1 MVWVGLMAKLT
12 DLGFLKGIFAETI
25 VSTYNVDGTPNAAP
39 MGIILENE
47 QTLILNIFNTS
58 TTNCNLKANKCAVIN
73 LTNNIEAFYKTTFKE
88 ANPNE
93 KLPAEWFDKAR
104 TINAPRLQFADA
116 SIEVSVIN
124 MEPCGL
130 ERTKFVCSVK
140 QTEAPKKYPQVYS
153 RALSAT
159 IEAITHATRVKVF
172 INDEKKQ
179 KQVSELLEM
188 IENQKNLVNHVAPN
202 SAYSAVMADL
212 MKRIDSWRNKQ

>member
-1 MVWVGLMAKLT
+1 MAKLT
-12 DLGFLKGIFAETI
+12 DLGFLKDTFAETI
-25 VSTYNVDGTPNAAP
+25 VSTYNTDGTPNAAP
-39 MGIILENE
+39 MGIILENQ

-58 TTNCNLKANKCAVIN
+58 TTNCNLKTSKCAVIN

-88 ANPNE
+88 ANPNG

-124 MEPCGL
+124 MEPCGVD
-130 ERTKFVCSVK
+130 RTKFVCNVK
-140 QTEAPKKYPQVYS
+140 QTKTPKKYPQVYN

-159 IEAITHATRVKVF
+159 IEAITHATRVKAF

-202 SAYSAVMADL
+202 SAYSAVMTDL
-212 MKRIDSWRNKQ
+212 MKRIDSWRNKIEGTS